1 MFNTRFRAC
10 RSVLSVTQ
18 QPRAV
23 VHSFL
28 LGCAIPPLPT
38 RESAHMPHASFAL
51 PVTAAVATATIGLG
65 LIAVPLS
72 SAQAVDSTPT
82 PTPTPTAPPTPTPT
96 VPTIST
102 WPSQV
107 LVGTSNQGRPIYA
120 QRQGNPSASKVML
133 AVGVIHGNEKAGKK
147 IISAVR
153 ATPFASDGDV
163 QIWTIPS
170 MNPDGLAANKRRNAR
185 SVDLNRNFPT
195 GWSRKTTGAGVG
207 PASEPETRALMSFI
221 ARLRPDAT
229 FVYHQDWN
237 MVLGACNWKTRPY
250 ALRYAQLTGLGKE
263 KCARVSYTGTMGSW
277 VNSNFPGYML
287 TVELPG
293 SRKVTA
299 KKVVRWRN
307 SLVTASRELVDLDL
321 TPSAPEPDTESP
333 SPSASPS
340 GSSSS

>member
-1 MFNTRFRAC
+1 MPRIVRTSGDRRRCHRHHWTWPHC
-10 RSVLSVTQ
+10 RSAELRPGSRLDANAD
-18 QPRAV
+18 PN
-23 VHSFL
+23 
-28 LGCAIPPLPT
+28 
-38 RESAHMPHASFAL
+38 
-51 PVTAAVATATIGLG
+51 
-65 LIAVPLS
+65 
-72 SAQAVDSTPT
+72 
-82 PTPTPTAPPTPTPT
+82 PTAPPTPTPT

-107 LVGTSNQGRPIYA
+107 LVGTSNQGRPSTHSV
-120 QRQGNPSASKVML
+120 RQSLRIKVML
-133 AVGVIHGNEKAGKK
+133 AVGVIHGNEGGEK

-207 PASEPETRALMSFI
+207 PASEPETRALMGFI

-263 KCARVSYTGTMGSW
+263 KCARVSLHGNNGGW
-277 VNSNFPGYML
+277 VNSNF
-287 TVELPG
+287 
-293 SRKVTA
+293 R
-299 KKVVRWRN
+299 
-307 SLVTASRELVDLDL
+307 
-321 TPSAPEPDTESP
+321 DTC
-333 SPSASPS
+333 
-340 GSSSS
+340 